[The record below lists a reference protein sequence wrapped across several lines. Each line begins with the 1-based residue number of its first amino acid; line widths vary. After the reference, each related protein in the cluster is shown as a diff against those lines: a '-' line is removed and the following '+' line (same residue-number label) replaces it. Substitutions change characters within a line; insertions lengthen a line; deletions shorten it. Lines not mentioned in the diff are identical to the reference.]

1 MAMTALSK
9 LPDMHPE
16 EVEALLPWH
25 AAGTLSARD
34 ARRVDEALARDP
46 KLAKQYAVIQEEFAE
61 TIHLNESLGAPSS
74 RAMQRLFAGI
84 DAEPARTPSVS
95 STFSVR
101 IAAFFASLS
110 PRTLAFSAGAAA
122 IALLLQAGVIGAVLV
137 RQNQVNFQSAAHDAQ
152 SDNGVRALVRF
163 APEARVS
170 DITQFLDSY
179 NASLLAGLK
188 GGMFRVQFEKRMTKD
203 EIASLMKKVE
213 QEKIVSFVAPAQ

>member
-1 MAMTALSK
+1 MTALSK
-9 LPDMHPE
+9 FPDMPPE

-34 ARRVDEALARDP
+34 ARRVDEALARDTR
-46 KLAKQYAVIQEEFAE
+46 LAKQYAVIQEEFAE

-84 DAEPARTPSVS
+84 DAEPARAPSVS
-95 STFSVR
+95 STFSARVTE
-101 IAAFFASLS
+101 FFASLT
-110 PRTLAFSAGAAA
+110 PRTLAYSATAAA
-122 IALLLQAGVIGAVLV
+122 AALLLQAGVIGAVLV
-137 RQNQVNFQSAAHDAQ
+137 KQNQNSFDTAAFQAPIES
-152 SDNGVRALVRF
+152 GVRALVRF

-179 NASLLAGLK
+179 NASILGGPKA
-188 GGMFRVQFEKRMTKD
+188 GMFSVQFEKRMTKD
-203 EIASLMKKVE
+203 EIASLLKKVE

>member
-1 MAMTALSK
+1 MTALSK
-9 LPDMHPE
+9 VPDMPPE

-84 DAEPARTPSVS
+84 DAEPERKPPASSV
-95 STFSVR
+95 FGAR
-101 IAAFFASLS
+101 IAEFFASLS
-110 PRTLAFSAGAAA
+110 PRTLAYSAAAAA
-122 IALLLQAGVIGAVLV
+122 IALLLQAGIIGAVLM
-137 RQNQVNFQSAAHDAQ
+137 RQSQSNFQSAAYEGQVD
-152 SDNGVRALVRF
+152 GGTRVLVRF
-163 APEARVS
+163 TPDARMS

-179 NASLLAGLK
+179 HASIVAGLK
-188 GGMFRVQFEKRMTKD
+188 GGMFRIQFGDQRMTKD
-203 EIASLMKKVE
+203 EAADLIKKVE
-213 QEKIVSFVAPAQ
+213 QDKIVSFVAPAQ

>member
-1 MAMTALSK
+1 MTALSK

-46 KLAKQYAVIQEEFAE
+46 KLARQYAVIQDEFAE

-84 DAEPARTPSVS
+84 DAEPARAPSVS
-95 STFSVR
+95 STFSARVVE
-101 IAAFFASLS
+101 FFASLA
-110 PRTLAFSAGAAA
+110 PRTLAYSATAAA
-122 IALLLQAGVIGAVLV
+122 LALLLQAGVIGAVV
-137 RQNQVNFQSAAHDAQ
+137 MKQQSSFQSAAYQGQLDGGA
-152 SDNGVRALVRF
+152 RALVRF
-163 APEARVS
+163 APEARVAE
-170 DITQFLDSY
+170 ITQFLDSY
-179 NASLLAGLK
+179 DASITAGLK
-188 GGMFRVQFEKRMTKD
+188 AGMFRVQFGDKRMTKD
-203 EIASLMKKVE
+203 EITSLMKKVE

>member
-1 MAMTALSK
+1 MTALSK

-25 AAGTLSARD
+25 AAGTLSTRD

-95 STFSVR
+95 STISAR
-101 IAAFFASLS
+101 IAEFFASLS
-110 PRTLAFSAGAAA
+110 PRTLAFSATAAA
-122 IALLLQAGVIGAVLV
+122 FALLLQAGVIGAVLV
-137 RQNQVNFQSAAHDAQ
+137 KQGQGSFQSAAHEGQ
-152 SDNGVRALVRF
+152 TDNGVRALVRF
-163 APEARVS
+163 APETRIT
-170 DITQFLDSY
+170 DITQFLDAY
-179 NASLLAGLK
+179 NASILAGLK
-188 GGMFRVQFEKRMTKD
+188 AGMFRVQFEKRMTKD
-203 EIASLMKKVE
+203 EITSLMKKVE

>member
-1 MAMTALSK
+1 MTALSK
-9 LPDMHPE
+9 FPDMPPE

-34 ARRVDEALARDP
+34 ARRVDEALARDTR
-46 KLAKQYAVIQEEFAE
+46 LAKQYAVIQEEFAE

-84 DAEPARTPSVS
+84 DAEPARAPSVS
-95 STFSVR
+95 STLSAR
-101 IAAFFASLS
+101 IAEFFASLS
-110 PRTLAFSAGAAA
+110 PRTLAYSATAAA
-122 IALLLQAGVIGAVLV
+122 AALLLQAGVIGAVLV
-137 RQNQVNFQSAAHDAQ
+137 KQNQTSFESAAYQGQ
-152 SDNGVRALVRF
+152 SESGVRALVRF
-163 APEARVS
+163 APEARIS

-179 NASLLAGLK
+179 NASILGGPKA
-188 GGMFRVQFEKRMTKD
+188 GMFNVQFEKRMTKD

>member
-1 MAMTALSK
+1 MTALSK
-9 LPDMHPE
+9 IPDMPPE

-61 TIHLNESLGAPSS
+61 TIHLNESLGAPSA

-84 DAEPARTPSVS
+84 DAEPARAPSVT

-101 IAAFFASLS
+101 IAEFFASLS
-110 PRTLAFSAGAAA
+110 PRTLAYSAGAAA
-122 IALLLQAGVIGAVLV
+122 LALLLQAGVIGAVLV
-137 RQNQVNFQSAAHDAQ
+137 KQQGNFQSAAHEAQ
-152 SDNGVRALVRF
+152 IDGGARALVRF
-163 APEARVS
+163 TPEARVA
-170 DITQFLDSY
+170 DITQFLDTY
-179 NASLLAGLK
+179 NASIVAGLK
-188 GGMFRVQFEKRMTKD
+188 AGMFRVQFGEKRLTKD
-203 EIASLMKKVE
+203 EVTNLMKKVE

>member
-1 MAMTALSK
+1 MNALSK

-25 AAGTLSARD
+25 AAGTLSTRD
-34 ARRVDEALARDP
+34 ARRVDEALSRDP
-46 KLAKQYAVIQEEFAE
+46 KLARQYAVIQEEFAE

-84 DAEPARTPSVS
+84 DAEPVRAPSVTTS
-95 STFSVR
+95 LSARV
-101 IAAFFASLS
+101 AEFFASLA
-110 PRTLAFSAGAAA
+110 PRTLAWSASAAA
-122 IALLLQAGVIGAVLV
+122 VALLLQAGVIGAVLV
-137 RQNQVNFQSAAHDAQ
+137 RQNQSSFESAAYQAQ
-152 SDNGVRALVRF
+152 TDSGVRALVRF

-179 NASLLAGLK
+179 HASILGGPKA
-188 GGMFRVQFEKRMTKD
+188 GMFSVQFEKRMTKD
-203 EIASLMKKVE
+203 EIANLLKKVE

>member
-1 MAMTALSK
+1 MTALSK
-9 LPDMHPE
+9 IPDMPPE

-46 KLAKQYAVIQEEFAE
+46 KLARQYAVIQEEFAE
-61 TIHLNESLGAPSS
+61 TIHLNESLGAPSA

-84 DAEPARTPSVS
+84 DAEPARAPSMT

-101 IAAFFASLS
+101 VAAFFASLS
-110 PRTLAFSAGAAA
+110 PRTLAYSAGAAA

-137 RQNQVNFQSAAHDAQ
+137 KQQQASFQSAAYDGRMDGGA
-152 SDNGVRALVRF
+152 RALVRF

-170 DITQFLDSY
+170 DITQFLDTY
-179 NASLLAGLK
+179 DASIVAGLK
-188 GGMFRVQFEKRMTKD
+188 AGMFRIQFGEKRMTKD
-203 EIASLMKKVE
+203 EVTNLMKKVE

>member
-1 MAMTALSK
+1 M
-9 LPDMHPE
+9 PPE

-34 ARRVDEALARDP
+34 ARRVDEALARDAR
-46 KLAKQYAVIQEEFAE
+46 LAKQYAVIQEEFAE

-84 DAEPARTPSVS
+84 DAEPVRTPSVTTS
-95 STFSVR
+95 LSARV
-101 IAAFFASLS
+101 AEFFASLS
-110 PRTLAFSAGAAA
+110 PRTLAYSATAAA
-122 IALLLQAGVIGAVLV
+122 VALLLQAGVIGAVLV
-137 RQNQVNFQSAAHDAQ
+137 RQNDTNFESAAYQAHVE
-152 SDNGVRALVRF
+152 SGVRALVRF

-179 NASLLAGLK
+179 NASILGGPRA
-188 GGMFRVQFEKRMTKD
+188 GMFSVQFEKRMTKE
-203 EIASLMKKVE
+203 EITSLLKKVE